1 MVHEKDAQKVGFLKR
16 HKSIVEFIGLLLLVF
31 LIRTFGF
38 GLYQVPTGSMETTM
52 LVGERFFAD
61 KFTYLVSKPQRGN
74 IIAFN
79 DVLFQYSTNPL
90 KLWFENYIYGPSN
103 VTKRVIG
110 LPGERV
116 RGAVENGRP
125 VIYVNDVKLDEP
137 YLNKY
142 PLIYIYRED
151 IDVLLKRIDAELS
164 QKLRGRVPD
173 QRMIDVLRQNELLK
187 YIGLQSYD
195 PNASDEKQP
204 FYRINPKRV
213 VKGADG
219 QRELLYPGTPC
230 RPMHERKGY
239 DNSYWD
245 GSDEFYIELGPDQYW
260 CMGDNRLGS
269 KDCRSFGPIKAS
281 LIHGKI
287 IFRIWSVESDESW
300 WILDLVKHP
309 IDFWQR
315 VRWSRFFQVLT

>member
-1 MVHEKDAQKVGFLKR
+1 MARDKDIQEPGFFR
-16 HKSIVEFIGLLLLVF
+16 SYKSITEFVGLLLLVF

-61 KFTYLVSKPQRGN
+61 KFTYLLSKPQRGN

-90 KLWFENYIYGPSN
+90 KLWFENYVYGPSN

-116 RGAVENGRP
+116 RGVVENGRP

-142 PLIYIYRED
+142 PLIYVYKED
-151 IDVLLKRIDAELS
+151 KDVLLKQIDTELS
-164 QKLRGRVPD
+164 QMLRGRSVDP
-173 QRMIDVLRQNELLK
+173 RMIDAWRNEKLSK

-195 PNASDEKQP
+195 PNVSYENQP
-204 FYRINPKRV
+204 FYRINPKCV
-213 VKGADG
+213 VKGPYG
-219 QRELLYPGTPC
+219 EVELRYPGVASG
-230 RPMHERKGY
+230 PMHERKGY
-239 DNSYWD
+239 GTSYWD
-245 GSDEFYIELGPDQYW
+245 GSDEFYVELGPDQYW

-269 KDCRSFGPIKAS
+269 KDCRSFGPIKEK

-287 IFRIWSVESDESW
+287 IFRIWSVDSDESW
-300 WILDLVKHP
+300 WILDLIKHP

-315 VRWSRFFQVLT
+315 VRWNRFFQTLT

>member
-1 MVHEKDAQKVGFLKR
+1 MVHEKHTQKPGFFR
-16 HKSIVEFIGLLLLVF
+16 SHKSIVEFVGLLLLVF

-61 KFTYLVSKPQRGN
+61 KFTYLFSKPQRGN

-79 DVLFQYSTNPL
+79 DVLFQYSPNPL
-90 KLWFENYIYGPSN
+90 KLWFENYVYGPSN

-110 LPGERV
+110 LPGERI
-116 RGAVENGRP
+116 RGVVENGRP

-142 PLIYIYRED
+142 PLIYVYKED
-151 IDVLLKRIDAELS
+151 VDVLLKRIDTELS
-164 QKLRGRVPD
+164 TISRGRLFD
-173 QRMIDVLRQNELLK
+173 SRTIDILRQKELSK
-187 YIGLQSYD
+187 YIGLESYD
-195 PNASDEKQP
+195 PNVSDEKQP

-213 VKGADG
+213 VKGPHG
-219 QRELLYPGTPC
+219 ERELLYPGTPC

-239 DNSYWD
+239 DASYWD
-245 GSDEFYIELGPDQYW
+245 GSDEFYVELGADQYW
-260 CMGDNRLGS
+260 VMGDNRLGS
-269 KDCRSFGPIKAS
+269 KDCRSFGPIKAN

-287 IFRIWSVESDESW
+287 IFRIWSVDSNESW
-300 WILDLVKHP
+300 WILDLIKHP

-315 VRWSRFFQVLT
+315 VRWNRFFQVLT